1 MQVSCDYCSI
11 SLNKNTV
18 LGDKSA
24 LTPGG
29 VRIGSPALTTR
40 GLMEADFRKVADFLH
55 EAVQASLEIQKIS
68 GPKLV
73 EFEKMVKSSPEIK
86 KIRCAIQAFIT
97 TFPMPGF
104 DIADMRYKEI
114 ETC

>member
-1 MQVSCDYCSI
+1 MQVACDYCSI

-40 GLMEADFRKVADFLH
+40 GLMEEDFRKVADFLH
-55 EAVQASLEIQKIS
+55 ETVQACLEIQKSS
-68 GPKLV
+68 GSKLAD
-73 EFEKMVKSSPEIK
+73 FEKMVKTSPEIK
-86 KIRCAIQAFIT
+86 RIRCGIQAFIT
-97 TFPMPGF
+97 KFPMPGF